1 MHPDKRVEWIALR
14 EDLVIFL
21 ASTLINGD
29 LCISMGCGDVAQLP
43 DEVISLRQNKRAFET
58 RKS

>member
-1 MHPDKRVEWIALR
+1 
-14 EDLVIFL
+14 VIFL

-43 DEVISLRQNKRAFET
+43 DEVISLRQSKRAIET